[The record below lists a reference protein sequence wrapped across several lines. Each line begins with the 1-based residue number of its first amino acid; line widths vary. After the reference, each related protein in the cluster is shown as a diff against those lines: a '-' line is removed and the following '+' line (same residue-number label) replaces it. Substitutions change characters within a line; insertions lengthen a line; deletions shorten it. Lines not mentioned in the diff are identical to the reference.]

1 MWQEIL
7 DDLTEEFLEDAKEST
22 KPKIPHGAFRNERVL
37 LQIFNNAETI
47 KRLEDWLTE
56 KDEINKEI
64 CWKDYE
70 RAEFC
75 RQEGNKFYLTGV
87 TGKALELY
95 NDSIRHYPLPSVD
108 ADASSFKEGLSLA
121 YANRSAVFFS
131 LKEYSKCIADIELAL
146 KYKYPTRLKY
156 KVLKRKAECLFEL
169 GQFQKAKEALTDAKK
184 ILCTPEMK
192 VKGKAAILSS
202 VDDLW
207 TKLLNLDLDGKKIPV
222 NGNGDVNVTYGCNAK
237 LPNTSEGVI
246 LKYDAT
252 QGRHLVASRG
262 FEPGDSVIAEKP
274 FVSTVLQKLYKT
286 HCRHCFVKADDM
298 VPCLKCCVLTYCSEN
313 CRTEA
318 SKLSHFFECG
328 HLVEWHEIG
337 VAHLALR
344 ILLKTNPEELCRN
357 HLIDIAKENNKN
369 EDGST
374 LPYGVKTD
382 GYSDEYEAIYHLA
395 AHTQDMPDFDIVQ
408 YGLTASVL
416 LVMLRRAEF
425 FKRTLSVACQER
437 ISMEYGKHCQQIFK
451 ETKSSQK
458 AINMIELFYGSL
470 LCKHI
475 HQIVC
480 NGVAITGIHETE
492 TSASPVTTVEQIR
505 LGTALYPV
513 SSLLNHSCDPNCIQ
527 TFVGNQIVV
536 KVTRQIKADEELTIS
551 YGPMH
556 NKMRWEQR
564 QQCLK
569 YQYHFTCTCA
579 KCKEGPQEDE
589 FMSFKCQSCAEAIK
603 DLDSG
608 ICQSCKKQFDK
619 EWFHN
624 LHIKS
629 MTYTKKVLLAPEI
642 ALKAMKK
649 CLRIQLKIFHKH
661 NRSLASLQNAIACA
675 LAHQQKYLEAKV
687 WFKNALEINKVI
699 YGEESI
705 EVGMALVTYTDLLME
720 CIYDNFNECKMTRRR
735 PDFQAIEECSDH
747 VTRAIK
753 IFMMLRG
760 PAAEELTDLRDKEK
774 YIIDFLRR
782 K

>member
-1 MWQEIL
+1 MWQDIL
-7 DDLTEEFLEDAKEST
+7 DDLTEKFLDNPKGSR
-22 KPKIPHGAFRNERVL
+22 KPKIPCDAFRNERVL
-37 LQIFNNAETI
+37 LQIFNNEEMTQT
-47 KRLEDWLTE
+47 LQDWLTE

-70 RAEFC
+70 KAEYF
-75 RQEGNKFYLTGV
+75 RQEGNRYYVTGV

-95 NDSIRHYPLPSVD
+95 NDSIRHYPLPSGNE
-108 ADASSFKEGLSLA
+108 SNFEEGLSLA

-131 LKEYSKCIADIELAL
+131 LKEYSKCVADIELAL
-146 KYKYPTRLKY
+146 QYKYPARLAY

-169 GQFQKAKEALTDAKK
+169 GQFQKAKEVLNETKK
-184 ILCTPEMK
+184 ILCNSEIQ
-192 VKGKAAILSS
+192 VKGKAGIIASI
-202 VDDLW
+202 DDLW
-207 TKLLNLDLDGKKIPV
+207 TKLLNLNLDEKKMPV
-222 NGNGDVNVTYGCNAK
+222 NNSEDATVTYGANPK
-237 LPNTSEGVI
+237 LPNTSEGVT
-246 LKYDAT
+246 LSHNDVH
-252 QGRHLVASRG
+252 GRHLVAARH
-262 FEPGDSVIAEKP
+262 FKPGETTIAEKP
-274 FVSTVLQKLYKT
+274 FVSVVFRKLYKT

-298 VPCLKCCVLTYCSEN
+298 VPCLKCSVLSYCSGK
-313 CRTEA
+313 CRAEA
-318 SKLSHFFECG
+318 LKLDHFFECG
-328 HLVEWHEIG
+328 HLAEWHEIG

-344 ILLKTNPEELCRN
+344 ILLKTNPEELCRY
-357 HLIDIAKENNKN
+357 HLLDAAKESHKS
-369 EDGST
+369 DGFT
-374 LPYGVKTD
+374 PLYGVETD
-382 GYSDEYEAIYHLA
+382 GYSDGYEAIYNLA
-395 AHTQDMPDFDIVQ
+395 SHTQDMPDFDIVQ

-416 LVMLRRAEF
+416 LMMMRRAKF
-425 FKRTLSVACQER
+425 FERMVSQACQDR
-437 ISMEYGKHCQQIFK
+437 INMEYGKQCQQIVK
-451 ETKSSQK
+451 EVKSSDS

-480 NGVAITGIHETE
+480 NGIAITGIHETE
-492 TSASPVTTVEQIR
+492 TASPVTTVEQIR

-513 SSLLNHSCDPNCIQ
+513 TSLLNHSCDPNCIQ

-536 KVTRQIKADEELTIS
+536 KVTRQIKANEELTIS

-556 NKMRWEQR
+556 NKMRSEQR

-569 YQYHFTCTCA
+569 DQYHFTCSCA
-579 KCKEGPQEDE
+579 KCKEGPLENE

-608 ICQSCKKQFDK
+608 TCQSCQKTFDK

-624 LHIKS
+624 LHVKS
-629 MTYTKKVLLAPEI
+629 MTYTKKILLTPEI

-649 CLRIQLKIFHKH
+649 CLKIQLKIFHKH

-675 LAHQQKYLEAKV
+675 LAHQEKYSEAKV
-687 WFKNALEINKVI
+687 WFKNALEINEVI

-705 EVGMALVTYTDLLME
+705 EVGMDLITYTDLLME
-720 CIYDNFNECKMTRRR
+720 CIHDDFNECQITRRR
-735 PDFQAIEECSDH
+735 QDFEAVEECYNY

-760 PAAEELTDLRDKEK
+760 PAAEELTDLREKEK